1 MTAMPFDGPNPVLA
15 DRVLHRSVATDVA
28 LVAGGALLTAV
39 LAQVEIP
46 LWPVPVTGQT
56 LAVLLVGA
64 SLGPVRGA
72 LSMLLYVLVGAL
84 GAPVF
89 SGFDSG
95 TATLLGPTGGY
106 VFGFVLAAAF
116 TGVLARRRWERGLL
130 RGVVAFVAGSGVVF
144 LLGLP
149 WLKVSLDLTWA
160 QTLESGLVPFIVG
173 GLVKAAIAAGLLR
186 GAWALVDRADAAK
199 RD

>member
-1 MTAMPFDGPNPVLA
+1 MSAITSAGVSDVLA
-15 DRVLHRSVATDVA
+15 DRLLRRSLATDLS
-28 LVAGGALLTAV
+28 LVAGGTLLTAV

-64 SLGPVRGA
+64 ALGPARGA
-72 LSMLLYVLVGAL
+72 ASMLLYVLVGAL
-84 GAPVF
+84 GVPVF

-95 TATLLGPTGGY
+95 TTTLVGPTGGY
-106 VFGFVLAAAF
+106 LFGFVLAAAF
-116 TGVLARRRWERGLL
+116 TGWLAQRRWERGIV
-130 RGVVAFVAGSGVVF
+130 RGLVAFVAGSGVVF

-149 WLKVSLDLTWA
+149 WLKVSLDITWA
-160 QTLESGLVPFIVG
+160 QTLQSGLLPFVVG
-173 GLVKAAIAAGLLR
+173 GVIKAAIAAGVLR